1 MGYSLFPH
9 NTNWQAGARKAQSD
23 TPGVLTTLGTGV
35 MYTPGSPLVDDDD
48 WYVVSVDMK
57 VGAYTL
63 AHTAPDVGARNV
75 TVTQTAVDT
84 EDTNGTIVVAG
95 TDLAGNA
102 ITETITPNAGATVA
116 GAKAFATITSITGAG
131 WAVDGVEGTKDK
143 ITVGFGA
150 VIGLPDKL
158 TDTAQVFAASLNNVR
173 EGTHPTVT
181 VSATLLENNSVDLN
195 SAYNGTPV
203 KVYYWI

>member
-23 TPGVLTTLGTGV
+23 APGVLTTLGTGV
-35 MYTPGSPLVDDDD
+35 MYTPGSPVVDDVD
-48 WYVVSVDMK
+48 WFVASADMK

-63 AHTAPDVGARNV
+63 AHTAPDCGARNV
-75 TVTQTAVDT
+75 TVTQTAVDA
-84 EDTNGTIVVAG
+84 EDTNGTIVIVG

-102 ITETITPNAGATVA
+102 ITETLTPNDGATVA
-116 GAKAFATITSITGAG
+116 GAKCFATITSITGAG
-131 WAVDGVEGTKDK
+131 WVTGGGKDK
-143 ITVGFGA
+143 VTLGFGA
-150 VIGLPDKL
+150 LIGLPDKL
-158 TDTAQVFAASLNNVR
+158 TDAAQVLGASLNNVR

-181 VSATLLENNSVDLN
+181 VSATLLENNSVDLD

-203 KVYYWI
+203 KIYYIV

>member
-1 MGYSLFPH
+1 MGYSLFPF
-9 NTNWQAGARKAQSD
+9 NTNWRAGARKAQSD
-23 TPGVLTTLGTGV
+23 VPGVLTTLGTGV
-35 MYTPGSPLVDDDD
+35 MYTPGSPVLDDVD
-48 WYVVSVDMK
+48 WYVASVDMK

-75 TVTQTAVDT
+75 TVTQTATDT
-84 EDTNGTIVVAG
+84 EDTNGTIVIVG

-102 ITETITPNAGATVA
+102 ITETLTPNAGATVA

-150 VIGLPDKL
+150 LIGLPDKL
-158 TDTAQVFAASLNNVR
+158 TDTAQVLAASLNNVR
-173 EGTHPTVT
+173 QATAPTVT
-181 VSATLLENNSVDLN
+181 VSTSVLASNTVDLD
-195 SAYNGTPV
+195 SALDGTPV
-203 KVYYWI
+203 KIYYLV

>member
-1 MGYSLFPH
+1 MATLFPF
-9 NTNWQAGARKAQSD
+9 NTNWQGGARKAQTD
-23 TPGVLTTLGTGV
+23 VPGTLNTLLTPV
-35 MYTPGSPLVDDDD
+35 MYTPGSPVVDDVD
-48 WYVVSVDMK
+48 WFVTSVDMK

-75 TVTQTAVDT
+75 TVTQTAVDA
-84 EDTNGTIVVAG
+84 EDTNGTIVIVG

-102 ITETITPNAGATVA
+102 ITETLTPNDGATVA
-116 GAKAFATITSITGAG
+116 GAKCFATITSITGVG
-131 WAVDGVEGTKDK
+131 WVTGGGKDK
-143 ITVGFGA
+143 VTLGFGSL
-150 VIGLPDKL
+150 IGLPDKL